1 MWKTIIYVAIGS
13 AIGGVARFLLQ
24 QSIQRRAAT
33 TFPYGTLGVNL
44 LGCFVIGIV
53 VGLADKGNI
62 LSPNGRIFLAVGLC
76 GGFTTFSS
84 FIAENYSMLRG
95 GELLNTFIY
104 LSASV
109 ILGLII
115 TTLGIFLIK
124 CL

>member
-1 MWKTIIYVAIGS
+1 MLKTIIYVAIGS

-24 QSIQRRAAT
+24 QFIQRRVAT

-44 LGCFVIGIV
+44 LGCLVIGIV

-84 FIAENYSMLRG
+84 FINENHSMLQD

-104 LSASV
+104 ISASV
-109 ILGLII
+109 ILGLIL

-124 CL
+124 SL